1 MPASMPESGR
11 VVDLSVVVPAYNE
24 SARLPATLAAM
35 ASYLATT
42 PLETE
47 LIVVDDGSADD
58 TAKLAEEFVA
68 NQAGARVIRH
78 EGNRGKG
85 AAVRTGVLASAGD
98 VVLFSDADMSTPIAD
113 VERLL
118 AVINSGV
125 PVAIGSRAA
134 EHRRLV
140 EVHQPFHRELMGRVF
155 NLMVQAILLPGI
167 WDTQCGFKA
176 FKGDVARDLFAAT
189 KSDGFEFDVEVLYRA
204 KRKGLQ
210 MREVAVHW
218 RDERNSRVSPLR
230 DSMRMFAGLVR
241 IMRHVG

>member
-1 MPASMPESGR
+1 MSAGMPDDSTG
-11 VVDLSVVVPAYNE
+11 VDLSVVVPAYNE
-24 SARLPATLAAM
+24 SGRLPATLKTI

-42 PLETE
+42 PLKSE
-47 LIVVDDGSADD
+47 LIVVDDGSADA
-58 TAKLAEEFVA
+58 TAQLAESFEA
-68 NQAGARVIRH
+68 DGMKARVIRH
-78 EGNRGKG
+78 PQNRGKG
-85 AAVRTGVLASAGD
+85 AAVRTGVLASCGD

-118 AVINSGV
+118 AVINSGT

-176 FKGDVARDLFAAT
+176 FKGDAARDLFAAT
-189 KSDGFEFDVEVLYRA
+189 ESEGFEFDVEVLYRA
-204 KRKGLQ
+204 KRKGLGMQ
-210 MREVAVHW
+210 EVAVHW
-218 RDERNSRVSPLR
+218 RNEPNSRVHPLR
-230 DSMRMFAGLVR
+230 DSARMFAGLVR
-241 IMRHVG
+241 IMRRVG